1 MDRKE
6 LMKQF
11 NKQPRIGTLATA
23 DNRGKVDN
31 AVFSAL
37 QMIDENTVV
46 MAIGNNRSY
55 ANLQVNPQAAF
66 IFFEPAASPYDWQG
80 ARVYLK
86 VVACEE
92 TGPHY
97 EQMVTI
103 VRQMAGD
110 RAADNVKAAITFTI
124 TEARPLIDMTA

>member
-1 MDRKE
+1 MDRE
-6 LMKQF
+6 LLMKQF

-23 DNRGKVDN
+23 DDQGKVDN

-55 ANLQVNPQAAF
+55 TNLKLNPQAAF
-66 IFFEPAASPYDWQG
+66 IFFEPAESPYDWQG
-80 ARVYLK
+80 ARIYLE
-86 VVACEE
+86 VTQSAEA
-92 TGPHY
+92 GPHFD
-97 EQMVTI
+97 QMVAI

-110 RAADNVKAAITFTI
+110 QAADNVKAAITFKI
-124 TEARPLIDMTA
+124 VEARPLIDMTG